1 MHISKEDN
9 LTLEDLGIVQQPEII
24 PNIKQNINIADLED
38 DSDGDK
44 YFEKQLESN
53 PVSFQ
58 TPSPRDYSSLARK
71 CREPE
76 GSD

>member
-1 MHISKEDN
+1 M
-9 LTLEDLGIVQQPEII
+9 GVVQKPEIM
-24 PNIKQNINIADLED
+24 PRIKQNINIEDLED

-44 YFEKQLESN
+44 DFEKQLESN